1 MAAEFPSNQ
10 TPSSVSAILAI
21 ASLITQFE
29 PLFQPPTVLPPSRPT
44 NHHIHLIPGTGLFIV
59 FFDDILIYSSI
70 IEEHVRHLEKTFQVL
85 MEGSFFLKLSKCSF
99 GQQQVKY
106 LGHFVSAQGVEPIH
120 AKVQAI
126 QHWPSPNSLK
136 ALRSFLGLVG
146 FYRRFICGYASI
158 AAPLTTVLTKDS
170 FVWNQSAQIAFDQ
183 LKKAISSA
191 PILLLPDFSI
201 PFVLETYASGIGMG
215 TVLSQKGHPIAFF
228 SKTFNTK
235 LLMASA
241 YVQELAAITVAVKKW
256 RQYLI
261 GHHFTI
267 LTIEVLRNWWHK

>member
-59 FFDDILIYSSI
+59 FFDDVLIYSSI

-241 YVQELAAITVAVKKW
+241 YVQELAAITVAVKK
-256 RQYLI
+256 
-261 GHHFTI
+261 
-267 LTIEVLRNWWHK
+267 

>member
-59 FFDDILIYSSI
+59 FFDDVLIYSSI